1 MAGKTRKR
9 GDLTKMAYQDNGSRP
24 QRQMFDVSASNL
36 TCAECGCA
44 ITELP
49 FQPTEKED
57 GTFGRLYCYEC
68 NKKRMRD
75 RGPRRDFGGGGR
87 NRY

>member
-1 MAGKTRKR
+1 
-9 GDLTKMAYQDNGSRP
+9 MAYQDNDSRP
-24 QRQMFDVSASNL
+24 QRQMFDVSALNL
-36 TCAECGCA
+36 TCAECNSA

-57 GTFGRLYCYEC
+57 GTFGKLYCYEC
-68 NKKRMRD
+68 NKKRMKD